1 ASVADSGEEDAFIP
15 LWQKIRKAWQPHGS
29 WLYTIFLIGAMMMF
43 ILFGFLFYLSNVLE
57 DSYDFTGVKKGFL
70 LAIPLFALSIASYV
84 SGHFVQGEL
93 RKMQWVTL
101 IGIIITACAVSVS
114 TLFEHYVYVMSVFL
128 LVGIGI
134 GMILQC
140 LDDEFQ
146 NPLKQKYVEQ

>member
-1 ASVADSGEEDAFIP
+1 
-15 LWQKIRKAWQPHGS
+15 
-29 WLYTIFLIGAMMMF
+29 M
-43 ILFGFLFYLSNVLE
+43 
-57 DSYDFTGVKKGFL
+57 KKGFL

-128 LVGIGI
+128 LAGIGI
-134 GMILQC
+134 GMILPC
-140 LDDEFQ
+140 LDGRISESIEAEIRGAMMAIYSSMRFIGVALGPPVVALLMKKNMVWIAVLFTVIAIISTFLAFQ
-146 NPLKQKYVEQ
+146 NKKINAS